1 MSQTYGTPSSSGA
14 GGGSDQPSDWTS
26 DSTQD
31 STRDVAAEEARG
43 VAGDVK
49 SAGQQT
55 AATAKDQA
63 AQVAGEAKV
72 QARQVYDQARQE
84 LDQQVQSQHQRAAG
98 GLNALADELSGL
110 VQGTGSQ
117 EGIAHDLAQQ
127 ASDRIREAAQW
138 LELRQPGEVLE
149 EVRSFAR
156 RRPGAFLAAAAVA
169 GLVGGRLTRGLADQA
184 RDDSSSQASGGRRM
198 ASTPMT
204 DSYTSVPGQRSYAE
218 APTGMSTMP
227 PTPATTSFNDPIEDD
242 ALLTGTSVNDPL
254 TDTTRTWGGE
264 PSGPY
269 GEEQR

>member
-14 GGGSDQPSDWTS
+14 GGDSDQPTDWTS
-26 DSTQD
+26 GSAQD

-43 VAGDVK
+43 VAGDAK

-72 QARQVYDQARQE
+72 QARQVYDQAKVE

-98 GLNALADELSGL
+98 GLSALADELSGL

-117 EGIAHDLAQQ
+117 EGLVHDLAQQ
-127 ASDRIREAAQW
+127 ASDRVREAAQW
-138 LELRQPGEVLE
+138 LEQRQPGEVLD

-169 GLVGGRLTRGLADQA
+169 GLIGGRMTRGLADQA
-184 RDDSSSQASGGRRM
+184 RDDSGSDVASGRRM
-198 ASTPMT
+198 ASTPAT
-204 DSYTSVPGQRSYAE
+204 DSYTSVPGQRAYTD
-218 APTGMSTMP
+218 APVGMSTMP
-227 PTPATTSFNDPIEDD
+227 PTPATTSFNDPINDD
-242 ALLTGTSVNDPL
+242 ALVTGTSVEDPL

-269 GEEQR
+269 GEEKR